1 MDAQAD
7 EAAVSGKRPADEAVP
22 ELAQRVMQLR
32 NVVNM
37 EREHA
42 DKLFA
47 LLIDT
52 GSLSTDAERIAFLLN
67 RGYEIDPD
75 GKEFLFHAGALAD
88 DSEPA
93 VPDGYRLRTAEPGD
107 LEARVELHRIV
118 CAVARH
124 RGELYE
130 ASDRMAV
137 SRRSRLRGGGAG
149 RLACRFALYRVKQEG
164 AERGIV
170 YSLADSD
177 ATALY

>member
-52 GSLSTDAERIAFLLN
+52 GRSPPTRS
-67 RGYEIDPD
+67 G
-75 GKEFLFHAGALAD
+75 
-88 DSEPA
+88 
-93 VPDGYRLRTAEPGD
+93 
-107 LEARVELHRIV
+107 
-118 CAVARH
+118 
-124 RGELYE
+124 
-130 ASDRMAV
+130 
-137 SRRSRLRGGGAG
+137 SRS
-149 RLACRFALYRVKQEG
+149 C
-164 AERGIV
+164 
-170 YSLADSD
+170 
-177 ATALY
+177 

>member
-22 ELAQRVMQLR
+22 ELAQLVVQLR

-52 GSLSTDAERIAFLLN
+52 GSLSTDAERIA
-67 RGYEIDPD
+67 PD
-75 GKEFLFHAGALAD
+75 HRRQGLA
-88 DSEPA
+88 A
-93 VPDGYRLRTAEPGD
+93 A
-107 LEARVELHRIV
+107 
-118 CAVARH
+118 
-124 RGELYE
+124 
-130 ASDRMAV
+130 
-137 SRRSRLRGGGAG
+137 
-149 RLACRFALYRVKQEG
+149 ACRFALYRLTQEG

-170 YSLADSD
+170 YSLAHSD
-177 ATALY
+177 ATALYESIGLREHARSLELVKRR